1 MTGMNTKMQFEAM
14 EKALPYAAELLDS
27 EELKAFKEN
36 LKQKEKSSGGDMMKE
51 LLGIM
56 LVKKRE
62 AVFGLLGAISGK
74 TAEEIAEQDW
84 AETKKLMENP
94 ILNDVCDFFI
104 FSVRMVKSV

>member
-1 MTGMNTKMQFEAM
+1 MNTKMHFDAM
-14 EKALPYAAELLDS
+14 EKALPYAAELMDS
-27 EELKAFKEN
+27 EELKAFKADMREN
-36 LKQKEKSSGGDMMKE
+36 GVKDSGEMMKN

-62 AVFGLLGAISGK
+62 TVFGLLGAVCGK
-74 TAEEIAEQDW
+74 TAKEIAEQEW

-104 FSVRMVKSV
+104 FSVRMVRNV

>member
-1 MTGMNTKMQFEAM
+1 MNTKMQFEAM

-27 EELKAFKEN
+27 EELKAFKGN
-36 LKQKEKSSGGDMMKE
+36 LKEKNGATGGEMMKE

-56 LVKKRE
+56 LVKKRD

-84 AETKKLMENP
+84 TETKKLMSNP

-104 FSVRMVKSV
+104 FSVRMVRSV

>member
-1 MTGMNTKMQFEAM
+1 MNTKMHFEAM
-14 EKALPYAAELLDS
+14 EKALPYAAELMDS
-27 EELKAFKEN
+27 EELKAFKADM
-36 LKQKEKSSGGDMMKE
+36 KEKDKLTSGEMMNK

-62 AVFGLLGAISGK
+62 TVFGLLGAVCGK

-84 AETKKLMENP
+84 EETKKLMENP

-104 FSVRMVKSV
+104 FSARMVRNV

>member
-1 MTGMNTKMQFEAM
+1 MNTKMHFEAM

-27 EELKAFKEN
+27 EELKAFK
-36 LKQKEKSSGGDMMKE
+36 KDMKKDGKPMSGGEMMKN

-56 LVKKRE
+56 LVNKRE
-62 AVFGLLGAISGK
+62 TVFGLLGAVCGK

-104 FSVRMVKSV
+104 FSVRMVKNV

>member
-1 MTGMNTKMQFEAM
+1 MNTKMHFEAM
-14 EKALPYAAELLDS
+14 EKALPYAAELMDS
-27 EELKAFKEN
+27 EELKGFKTDMKEN
-36 LKQKEKSSGGDMMKE
+36 GAMTGGEMMSK

-62 AVFGLLGAISGK
+62 TVFGLLGAVCGK
-74 TAEEIAEQDW
+74 TAEEVAEQDW

-104 FSVRMVKSV
+104 FSARMVRNV